1 MLCMKQKPSTTEAA
15 QVKKGC
21 KKSNI
26 QTRFAAADDLVS
38 VEDPR

>member
-1 MLCMKQKPSTTEAA
+1 MKQKPSTIEAA

-26 QTRFAAADDLVS
+26 QTLFAAADDLVS
-38 VEDPR
+38 VEDPL